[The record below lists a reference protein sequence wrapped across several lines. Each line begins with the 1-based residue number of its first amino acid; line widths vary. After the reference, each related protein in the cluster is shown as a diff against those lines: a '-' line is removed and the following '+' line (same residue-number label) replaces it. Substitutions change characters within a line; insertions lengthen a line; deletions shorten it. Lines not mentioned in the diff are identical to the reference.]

1 MAVARLGEEFEIST
15 ALTVR
20 DELLEAMSNRDHG
33 IVIDLQEVSFMD
45 SAGINVLFELAER
58 LGSRQQRV
66 AVVLPERA
74 VVRRVAELVGL
85 GSTVNVCENVDEAV
99 GAIPPADPE

>member
-1 MAVARLGEEFEIST
+1 MAQLADEFEIST
-15 ALTVR
+15 ANGIR
-20 DELLEAMSNRDHG
+20 DELLDALSNRDHG
-33 IVIDLQEVSFMD
+33 LVIDLQEVSFMD

-58 LGSRQQRV
+58 LGARQQRV

-85 GSTVNVCENVDEAV
+85 GSTVSVCESVGDAV
-99 GAIPPADPE
+99 EVIPAADPE